1 MSSTF
6 GRWRRL
12 ERVDPELPASFSG
25 ESSSVELSAGAP
37 LDEEELEDEELDEP
51 EELLDPEEGAGALGG
66 SPGNGNASPEPEGA
80 GTGALPG

>member
-12 ERVDPELPASFSG
+12 DRVDPELPSSFSG

-37 LDEEELEDEELDEP
+37 LEELEDEELDEL
-51 EELLDPEEGAGALGG
+51 EVLDPEEGAGALGV
-66 SPGNGNASPEPEGA
+66 SPGNGNASPELDGA
-80 GTGALPG
+80 AGGALPG

>member
-12 ERVDPELPASFSG
+12 DLVDPVLPSSFSG

-37 LDEEELEDEELDEP
+37 LDEELEDEELDELLEP
-51 EELLDPEEGAGALGG
+51 EEAAGALGG
-66 SPGNGNASPEPEGA
+66 SPGNGNAAPEPEGA
-80 GTGALPG
+80 EGGALPG